1 MHVTRIYQ
9 LCAVLMVSIAIQHPN
24 AHAQMAQTE
33 IADRRVAPEEFA
45 IFPWDRLTT
54 TSQLRDAYDCGFN
67 VAGFCAADLLDE
79 VQQHNMKCFVSDPLI
94 EIRGGEKLTEDEITS
109 RVTNIVNR
117 TATHPAVFGYHLLDE
132 PKADLFPVIAKWTAA
147 FEQKAPDKIAYTNL
161 LPNHGKAPGPG
172 GPFED
177 YLTTFIQVAKPKAYS
192 YDHYALFE
200 SGALREAYFPNLE
213 TARAVTLRTG
223 IPFWQVVLANAHF
236 NYHEPTAATMRF
248 QAYTTLAYGARGI
261 GWFTFTS
268 RERGNYRCSAIDAYG
283 RRTPTFDYLRDANLQ
298 IHRLA
303 PVLARMKSVGVYHT
317 PTVPKFCHG
326 IETSKL
332 LKAAKGNQLL
342 IGEFEDT
349 PTTRA
354 VLVVNTS
361 LTSSTS
367 FAITPKEKATLE
379 KVSATTGEIIPF
391 SAENNWLAPGQGML
405 LLLRKPE

>member
-1 MHVTRIYQ
+1 
-9 LCAVLMVSIAIQHPN
+9 
-24 AHAQMAQTE
+24 
-33 IADRRVAPEEFA
+33 
-45 IFPWDRLTT
+45 
-54 TSQLRDAYDCGFN
+54 
-67 VAGFCAADLLDE
+67 
-79 VQQHNMKCFVSDPLI
+79 
-94 EIRGGEKLTEDEITS
+94 
-109 RVTNIVNR
+109 
-117 TATHPAVFGYHLLDE
+117 
-132 PKADLFPVIAKWTAA
+132 
-147 FEQKAPDKIAYTNL
+147 
-161 LPNHGKAPGPG
+161 
-172 GPFED
+172 
-177 YLTTFIQVAKPKAYS
+177 
-192 YDHYALFE
+192 
-200 SGALREAYFPNLE
+200 
-213 TARAVTLRTG
+213 
-223 IPFWQVVLANAHF
+223 
-236 NYHEPTAATMRF
+236 MRF

-303 PVLARMKSVGVYHT
+303 PVLSRMKSIAVYHT

-326 IETSKL
+326 IETSKF
-332 LKAAKGNQLL
+332 LKAAKGGQLL